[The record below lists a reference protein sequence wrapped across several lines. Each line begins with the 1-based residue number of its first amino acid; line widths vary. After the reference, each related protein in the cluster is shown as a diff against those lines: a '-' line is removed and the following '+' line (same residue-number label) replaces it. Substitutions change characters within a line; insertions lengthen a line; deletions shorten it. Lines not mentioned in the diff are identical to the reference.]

1 MTFVLALALGAA
13 LCLPIAAR
21 AQALVEDQAGSHE
34 PAAPAPITV
43 SGAATIASDYRFRG
57 VSQSDRQMAVQGGIT
72 VAHGSGLYVGAWASN
87 LAGWG
92 TFGGAN
98 MELDLIGGYKAK
110 LADNAT
116 IDIGLTWYMYP
127 GGADRTDFAEPYVKL
142 SGTAGAA
149 TLTAGAAYA
158 PKQQAIGR
166 WYRTGADAAAGVYTD
181 PGAKDDNLYL
191 WGDGALALSGTPLT
205 ARAHIGHSWGQ
216 DGLGPNATAV
226 APTGS
231 YWDWSLG
238 ADATWRHLTFGLS
251 YVDTDLSD
259 RSSAYLR
266 PSFSKGQDGTGNI
279 AGGTVLA
286 SLTAA
291 F

>member
-1 MTFVLALALGAA
+1 MHILKSSVAVVLLALPTLAH
-13 LCLPIAAR
+13 
-21 AQALVEDQAGSHE
+21 AQDETAPPPPVTINGS
-34 PAAPAPITV
+34 
-43 SGAATIASDYRFRG
+43 ATIASDYRFRG
-57 VSQSDRQMAVQGGIT
+57 VSQSDQEMAIQGGIT
-72 VAHGSGLYVGAWASN
+72 IAHESGVYVGTWGSN

-98 MELDLIGGYKAK
+98 MELDLIAGYRAK

-116 IDIGLTWYMYP
+116 LDVGLTWYLYP
-127 GGADRTDFAEPYVKL
+127 GGADKTDFAEPYVKL
-142 SGTAGAA
+142 TGTAGPA
-149 TLTAGAAYA
+149 TLTAGVAYA

-166 WYRTGADAAAGVYTD
+166 WYRTGADAAAGVYTS
-181 PGAKDDNLYL
+181 PGAKDDNLYVS
-191 WGDGALALSGTPLT
+191 GDGAFAILGTPIT
-205 ARAHIGHSWGQ
+205 AKAHVGHSWGQ
-216 DGLGPNATAV
+216 NGLGPNATAV

-238 ADATWRHLTFGLS
+238 ADATYRNLTLNLS
-251 YVDTDLSD
+251 WVDTDISD
-259 RSSAYLR
+259 RDAAYLR

-279 AGGTVLA
+279 AGSTLVA